1 MFKLTILAN
10 ALAAVLLNPAP
21 TTATRVPILE
31 PRHNPTAQQ
40 IIDALGLIPNVE
52 GGYYVETFRD
62 PFILPLSGPDGS
74 SSNRSVSTA
83 IYYLLEG
90 SAGFSRWHRIVD
102 AAEVWHWYA
111 GAPLSLYLWREGDG
125 GDEVRER
132 VLGPDVLGAHGGGGQ
147 PQSPQVVV
155 ARAEWQRARSW
166 GKWSLVGTTV
176 APAFTE
182 SAFELA
188 PPGWEPPGV

>member
-1 MFKLTILAN
+1 MFKLPILAN
-10 ALAAVLLNPAP
+10 ALAAVLLNPPP
-21 TTATRVPILE
+21 TTGTRIPIPE
-31 PRHNPTAQQ
+31 PRNNATAQE

-52 GGYYVETFRD
+52 GGYYLETFRD
-62 PFILPLSGPDGS
+62 PFLVPLPGS
-74 SSNRSVSTA
+74 NDCSSNRSVSTA

-90 SAGFSRWHRIVD
+90 SAGFSRWHRVVD

-132 VLGPDVLGAHGGGGQ
+132 VLGSDVLGASGAGGQ

-166 GKWSLVGTTV
+166 GEWSLVGTTV

-182 SAFELA
+182 TGFELA
-188 PPGWEPPGV
+188 PPGWEPHGA